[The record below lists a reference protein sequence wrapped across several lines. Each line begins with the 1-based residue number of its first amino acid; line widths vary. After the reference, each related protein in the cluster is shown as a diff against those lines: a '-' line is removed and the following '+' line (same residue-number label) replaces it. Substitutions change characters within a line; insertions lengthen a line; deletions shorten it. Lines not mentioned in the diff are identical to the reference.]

1 METLDRIKYK
11 VKVRAEIDYEVFI
24 AALSEDE
31 AAKQAENLN
40 LSELID
46 NHISVDFRDS
56 TAIEVNGNKKWK

>member
-1 METLDRIKYK
+1 METLDRIKFK

-24 AALSEDE
+24 AALSEED

-46 NHISVDFRDS
+46 NYISVDFRDS
-56 TAIEVNGNKKWK
+56 TAISVNGNKKWK